1 LVTWL
6 GNVAAVED
14 EPEKRLACWWLNCSG
29 IPARYSRCLRYA
41 YSVSPLQRFR

>member
-14 EPEKRLACWWLNCSG
+14 EPENAWRAGGLIAQGFQLVIAGVSG
-29 IPARYSRCLRYA
+29 TLT
-41 YSVSPLQRFR
+41 